1 MGKTR
6 LVVTLNPCLELEVLQ
21 LLGDRLA
28 RRQRILLHRLRLL
41 QVGLVKL
48 GDGLE
53 GGVSGKLSL
62 EDGGWRGGLPCSHVL
77 QTVLC
82 KTFNTL
88 KKENVKGKFKSEL
101 MNE

>member
-6 LVVTLNPCLELEVLQ
+6 LVVPLDPCLELQVLQ

-28 RRQRILLHRLRLL
+28 GRQRVLLHRLRLL

-53 GGVSGKLSL
+53 GGVSGKLGL
-62 EDGGWRGGLPCSHVL
+62 QNGRWRGWLPCSHVL
-77 QTVLC
+77 QAVLC

-88 KKENVKGKFKSEL
+88 EKRKY
-101 MNE
+101 